1 MVVVGNNAKEDSQD
15 GELGL
20 DDQQLGIQLEG
31 KASPMGLALKKN
43 PRAIQMMR
51 PLRVM
56 ASKMTSRWKRKQ
68 LNKKLP
74 RSPQALLARGYSVL
88 IEGEGQTTREAAGRP
103 GSWEDEAK

>member
-1 MVVVGNNAKEDSQD
+1 LTTFLLKLSFDDSF
-15 GELGL
+15 L
-20 DDQQLGIQLEG
+20 
-31 KASPMGLALKKN
+31 ASPDHANARLAMKKN

-74 RSPQALLARGYSVL
+74 RSPQALLARGHSVL
-88 IEGEGQTTREAAGRP
+88 I
-103 GSWEDEAK
+103 